1 MNGLKSWIGRSLALL
16 GSLFSSHAWLTL
28 FTLLVLMGLF
38 MGLTKA
44 GLRIAKS
51 SLSTSA
57 TASKGGESRSWS
69 ITGDDNTKLD
79 ALTSGASDVNTC
91 GQFLIA
97 FRPDA
102 TISQIS
108 KTLQSADSFVVF
120 GPNENLAFEV
130 HVGSEKTKVAQKI
143 FEESSAV
150 ASANPNPRCK

>member
-1 MNGLKSWIGRSLALL
+1 MNELKSWMRRSLALL

-28 FTLLVLMGLF
+28 FTLLVLMGLV

-44 GLRIAKS
+44 GLRIAIS
-51 SLSTSA
+51 SPATSA
-57 TASKGGESRSWS
+57 MVSKGGESRSWS
-69 ITGDDNTKLD
+69 IAGDDNTKLE
-79 ALTSGASDVNTC
+79 AQISGAPNVNTC

-102 TISQIS
+102 TIGQIT
-108 KTLQSADSFVVF
+108 KTLQLADSFVVF

-143 FEESSAV
+143 FEESSTV